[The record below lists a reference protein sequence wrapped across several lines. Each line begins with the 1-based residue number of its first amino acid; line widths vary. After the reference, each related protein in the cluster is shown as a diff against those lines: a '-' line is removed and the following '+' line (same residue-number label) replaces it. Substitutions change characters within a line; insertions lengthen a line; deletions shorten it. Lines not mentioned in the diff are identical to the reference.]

1 MLTII
6 QSLALGA
13 VQGLTEFLP
22 ISSSGHLILARELLG
37 INTESGLAFD
47 AVLQLGSIL
56 AVFIYFR
63 QDIVRLIRAFFSL
76 FIPHP
81 PATSPQSHS
90 DRQLLFAILIGTI
103 PALVLGLLLEETMET
118 TFRSPLLVALTLA
131 LGSLM
136 FYLAEKFAR
145 QASKA
150 PNLKQAWWIGV
161 FQCLALVPGVS
172 RSGSTISGG
181 LFLGLDRVAATR
193 FGFLLSLPI
202 ITGAGLF
209 KLIKIAKYGAADF
222 DLLGLAVGFIAAFG
236 VGYLCIAWLIGYLKN
251 HSLMVFVWY
260 RLALSAIVLSALS
273 LGI

>member
-1 MLTII
+1 MLTVL
-6 QSLALGA
+6 QSLVLGA

-63 QDIVRLIRAFFSL
+63 QDIVRLFGAFFSL
-76 FIPHP
+76 FRPQSP
-81 PATSPQSHS
+81 TPSPQSRT
-90 DRQLLFAILIGTI
+90 DRQLLLAILLGTI
-103 PALVLGLLLEETMET
+103 PALVLGLLFEKTMET
-118 TFRSPLLVALTLA
+118 VFRSPLLVAVTLA

-136 FYLAEKFAR
+136 FYLAEKS
-145 QASKA
+145 ASQKSKL
-150 PNLKQAWWIGV
+150 PSLRQAWWIGV

-209 KLIKIAKYGAADF
+209 KLLKIIKGGAADF
-222 DLLGLAVGFIAAFG
+222 DLLGLSVGFVAAFA

-251 HSLMVFVWY
+251 NSLMVFVWY
-260 RLALSAIVLSALS
+260 RLALSAAVLLALT
-273 LGI
+273 LDL